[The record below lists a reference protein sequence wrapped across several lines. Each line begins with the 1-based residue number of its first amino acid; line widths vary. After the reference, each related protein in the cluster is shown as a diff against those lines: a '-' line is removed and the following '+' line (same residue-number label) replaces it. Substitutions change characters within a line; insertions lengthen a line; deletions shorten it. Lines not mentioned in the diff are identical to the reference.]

1 MAGSG
6 QSVLKDD
13 TQISDIGEMLC
24 GRAIMRSSCLAL
36 RTTFTNPTR
45 FSARRVADA
54 PTDCDTATGD
64 EALIACL
71 HKEVISER
79 GLNAL
84 ERVLRGA
91 PSFLYIEKVNC
102 PTKAVEAGHLFET
115 APDHGFDLVSPPIR
129 RA

>member
-1 MAGSG
+1 
-6 QSVLKDD
+6 
-13 TQISDIGEMLC
+13 
-24 GRAIMRSSCLAL
+24 MRSSCLAL

-45 FSARRVADA
+45 FSPRRVADA

-71 HKEVISER
+71 HKEVISKR

-84 ERVLRGA
+84 ERVLRDTPG
-91 PSFLYIEKVNC
+91 FLNIETVDC

-115 APDHGFDLVSPPIR
+115 APDHGFELFSPPIW